1 MPAIPPSTCTA
12 ADPVRQFSVFA
23 ENRVGR
29 LNELVSILQCNEV
42 HIMALTILDTIDTA
56 IIRFVV
62 DDPDKARDLMGR
74 HGFAYHETEIVA
86 VEFSQESDLKGVLA
100 ALLEA
105 EVNIH
110 YIYSFIKRPEGK
122 SAIVLNVEDPEVAA
136 QSVNHRGF
144 KVLTQR
150 DVSR

>member
-1 MPAIPPSTCTA
+1 MHPAPSISIA
-12 ADPVRQFSVFA
+12 AEPVLQFSVFA

-29 LNELVSILQCNEV
+29 LSDLISVLHADGV
-42 HIMALTILDTIDTA
+42 HVMALTVLDTIDTA

-62 DDPDKARDLMGR
+62 DDPDRARHLMSS

-86 VEFSQESDLKGVLA
+86 VEIKTEADLPGVLA

-110 YIYSFIKRPEGK
+110 YIYSFIKRPEGR

-136 QSVNHRGF
+136 QSIHHRGY
-144 KVLTQR
+144 KVLNQHDIAR
-150 DVSR
+150 